1 MVGPILAETAK
12 HLPADLKAFVQ
23 QGASEGHA
31 AVYVSMGTA
40 ARLTTQELHSL
51 KTSLASLPNP
61 VLWKLAAVDLP
72 GGCLPVSVRS
82 RL

>member
-1 MVGPILAETAK
+1 MVGPILAEAAK
-12 HLPADLKAFVQ
+12 HLPTDLKAFVQ
-23 QGASEGHA
+23 QGAGEGLG

-40 ARLTTQELHSL
+40 ARLTKKELRSL
-51 KTSLASLPNP
+51 RTSLASLPNP

-72 GGCLPVSVRS
+72 GGCLPGSVTF